1 MLITELPMNKKE
13 FIMENNQDDA
23 IRMAHVREH
32 LEAAAENAYKAAEAA
47 NRIMTES
54 LDYSNVEKSRTKQQ
68 IVSGYLFEEWTW
80 LTSLES
86 NIEYEDEFMAPDHC
100 DHIDPQNPTVWVAM
114 LATPNKLFCME
125 CALDAATEDVE
136 SGKELCDRCH
146 QPNPSGEFYDFM
158 MPIVN
163 IQMMGAICKG
173 CLDKV

>member
-1 MLITELPMNKKE
+1 MNKKE
-13 FIMENNQDDA
+13 FIMENNQNEE
-23 IRMAHVREH
+23 IKMAHIKEQ
-32 LEAAAENAYKAAEAA
+32 LEGAAETAHMAAAAT

-54 LDYSNVEKSRTKQQ
+54 LDYSNVEKSRTRQQ

-80 LTSLES
+80 LTSLEQK
-86 NIEYEDEFMAPDHC
+86 IEDDEDIPAPDHC
-100 DHIDPQNPTVWVAM
+100 EHIDPENPTVWIAM
-114 LATPNKLFCME
+114 LATPNKLFCMN

-146 QPNPSGEFYDFM
+146 TPNPSGEFYDFM